1 MSDFY
6 SILGVNKNSSQ
17 EDIKKNYRKKSLEY
31 HPDRPTGDAEK
42 FKKIN
47 EAYETLGDKEKRKM
61 YDMGEQNPFGGGMPF
76 GGFGGPGGNPHD
88 EIFKMF
94 FGGGPGPDMFQGN
107 SFFGGPGGVRVSM
120 NGGNPMGQRV
130 HIFRNGRPVNV
141 KQKPET
147 LEEKLEIDIK
157 QSYFGAKV
165 PVKIE
170 RTIISYNEKRQEKE
184 TIYIDIPMGIDSNEK
199 ITLKNRGHV
208 INDEKGDIKITIK
221 VVNDTYFKRE
231 GLNLIYEKEISLKE
245 SLVGFNFSIKHLS
258 GKDYTINNNT
268 GKVVTN
274 SHINVVKN
282 MGMRRQQNH
291 PASPMIGD
299 LLIKFKIIYPEIIT
313 EEQRKIISEI
323 L

>member
-1 MSDFY
+1 MSDLY

-17 EDIKKNYRKKSLEY
+17 EDIKKSYRKKSLEY

-61 YDMGEQNPFGGGMPF
+61 YDMGGQNPFGGGMPF
-76 GGFGGPGGNPHD
+76 GGFGGQGGNPHD

-94 FGGGPGPDMFQGN
+94 FGGGPGPDMFPGN
-107 SFFGGPGGVRVSM
+107 NFFGGPGGVRVSM

-130 HIFRNGRPVNV
+130 HIFRNGRPVNI

-199 ITLKNRGHV
+199 ITLKNKGHV

-274 SHINVVKN
+274 SHINIVKN

-299 LLIKFKIIYPEIIT
+299 LFIKFKIIYPEIIT
-313 EEQRKIISEI
+313 EEQRKVISEI